1 MKAYVVHRWLKGPE
15 ELTIEDVPVPAMK
28 KGEVQ
33 VQVKAAGLNFFD
45 TLMIQGKY
53 QIRPPFPFVPGG
65 EFSGVV
71 MKSDS
76 AKFKVGDRVFGR
88 GSAFQEVVNVEPSAL
103 LPMPSHFTFEQAAG
117 LFVTYPTSYSA
128 LVLRAQLK
136 AGEYCLVHA
145 AAGGVGIAAVQ
156 IAKALGATVIA
167 TAGSA
172 EKLEVCKRYGADHVI
187 NYRDKD
193 WHDQVKKIT
202 KGHGAD
208 VVYDPVGLVEQST
221 KCTAWNGRILIIG
234 FAQGTIEKIPANR
247 LLLKNISA
255 VGLHWGAYAIHEP
268 ARIPEVWKAL
278 FDLFESRKVVPAV
291 YDSVFG
297 FEDIP
302 KGLEAINNRASYGKV
317 VASIGS
323 GHTSKL

>member
-15 ELTIEDVPVPAMK
+15 ELTIEETPVPELGKDM
-28 KGEVQ
+28 VQ
-33 VQVKAAGLNFFD
+33 VQVKAIGLNFFD
-45 TLMIQGKY
+45 TLMVQGKY

-65 EFSGVV
+65 ELAGVV
-71 MKSDS
+71 IKSKS
-76 AKFKVGDRVFGR
+76 PLYKPGDRVFGK
-88 GSAFQEVVNVEPSAL
+88 GSAFAEVVNTEAKSL
-103 LPMPSHFTFEQAAG
+103 LPIPKNFTYEQACG
-117 LFVTYPTSYSA
+117 LFITYPTSYAA

-156 IAKALGATVIA
+156 IAKAIGATVIA
-167 TAGSA
+167 TAGSQ
-172 EKLEVCKRYGADHVI
+172 EKLDVAKRFGADHVV

-193 WHDQVKKIT
+193 WHEQVKKIT

-234 FAQGTIEKIPANR
+234 FAKGAIEKIPANR

-255 VGLHWGAYAIHEP
+255 VGLHWGAYTQHEP

-278 FDLFESRKVVPAV
+278 FDLFESGKLVPAI
-291 YDSVFG
+291 YDRVFS
-297 FEDIP
+297 FDEIP
-302 KGLEAINNRASYGKV
+302 QGLEAINSRTSYAKV
-317 VASIGS
+317 VATVGS
-323 GHTSKL
+323 SKSKL